1 MVQDAFGP
9 GSDSPLTRT
18 LPKVAIIPNLDKPD
32 SRQVMQEL
40 AAWLASRNVPVGLL
54 PDHAGL
60 AGHPEMA
67 RALDDLIA
75 WSDFAV
81 VLGGDGTLLNWA
93 KVLAPAAK
101 PILGVNLGHLGFLTE
116 IEVPELFE
124 AMPKILEGRY
134 TVESRMMLEAKVEP
148 ATAVPGQSGPSF
160 LALNEIVVSKGPF
173 ARVVNIETSVGG
185 RLVTTYPADGVIVAT
200 PTGSTA
206 YSLSAG
212 GPIISPEVDVIIITP
227 VCPHTFFARAVVVS
241 AEETVVLRVVPEH
254 VDTMLT
260 MDGQRGHALSPG
272 DRIIVKKAS
281 LSARL
286 IRRRGWN
293 FYEVLKRKLQ
303 ESGGAS

>member
-1 MVQDAFGP
+1 M
-9 GSDSPLTRT
+9 TRT

-32 SRQVMQEL
+32 SRQIMQEL
-40 AAWLASRNVPVGLL
+40 TTWLTSRRVSVGLL

-60 AGHPEMA
+60 TGHPELA
-67 RALDDLIA
+67 RPLDDLVHWA
-75 WSDFAV
+75 DFAV

-93 KVLAPAAK
+93 KLLAPAAR

-116 IEVPELFE
+116 IEVPELYDV
-124 AMPKILEGRY
+124 MPQILEGRY
-134 TVESRMMLEAKVEP
+134 TVESRMMLEATVEP
-148 ATAVPGQSGPSF
+148 ATGGGEGGGAAARETHSF

-173 ARVVNIETSVGG
+173 ARVVNVETSVGG

-212 GPIISPEVDVIIITP
+212 GPIVSPEVDVLIITP

-260 MDGQRGHALSPG
+260 MDGQRGHHLEPG